1 MPFNI
6 EVGFCLW
13 HYMLTS
19 CLEFIDILASL
30 LGNEHFTLSFAKHI
44 NDNDHLCNKKEGSE
58 FGNDDQQN
66 SVFAHLHRSLTIILH
81 ADYRIEV
88 LACLNQRVS

>member
-1 MPFNI
+1 
-6 EVGFCLW
+6 
-13 HYMLTS
+13 MLAS
-19 CLEFIDILASL
+19 CLQFIDMSAYYV
-30 LGNEHFTLSFAKHI
+30 LGKEHFTLSFAKHI

-81 ADYRIEV
+81 ADYHRS
-88 LACLNQRVS
+88 LSVSESEGELSRK